1 MWCDRT
7 LSILYKGGIMELT
20 GHEILGAYQL
30 NLLSP
35 NEARVALGFKPLEEA
50 IKDIKDKEDSNG

>member
-1 MWCDRT
+1 
-7 LSILYKGGIMELT
+7 MELT

>member
-1 MWCDRT
+1 
-7 LSILYKGGIMELT
+7 MELT

-35 NEARVALGFKPLEEA
+35 NEARVALGFKALE
-50 IKDIKDKEDSNG
+50 DNKDKEDNNG